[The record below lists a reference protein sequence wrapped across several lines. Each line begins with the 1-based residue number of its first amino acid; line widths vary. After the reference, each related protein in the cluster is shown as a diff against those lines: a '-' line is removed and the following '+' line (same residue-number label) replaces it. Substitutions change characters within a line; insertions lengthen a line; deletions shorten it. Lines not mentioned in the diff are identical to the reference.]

1 MSNQSIPGKLTQ
13 AQYWQAHASAQQL
26 AAEGSGFEAA
36 LAAVFFKADLHNAA
50 ALVAAFPQLF
60 TIEAAP
66 IQFVV
71 KAIYQD
77 DPRAFANTIGR
88 FDTEEA
94 AKAAAAQFE
103 DQEDAPNFMSCDIAQ
118 EAAQ

>member
-50 ALVAAFPQLF
+50 ALVNAFPYLF
-60 TIEAAP
+60 TIAAP
-66 IQFVV
+66 
-71 KAIYQD
+71 
-77 DPRAFANTIGR
+77 
-88 FDTEEA
+88 EA
-94 AKAAAAQFE
+94 
-103 DQEDAPNFMSCDIAQ
+103 QEDPDHWQIDEDLPSSHNLAGSDRNDQ
-118 EAAQ
+118 Q